1 MSGAGLQNKQLPR
14 QLAQQT
20 EHGRWEMQNVFFII
34 QTLTNDHVDSSV
46 LEQQLEKG
54 LLPSTDKRKNAQ
66 KNDTIAVLERDLEAG
81 KKDEREF
88 CLAVGSLM
96 VK

>member
-1 MSGAGLQNKQLPR
+1 MDVGKCK
-14 QLAQQT
+14 
-20 EHGRWEMQNVFFII
+20 NVFFII
-34 QTLTNDHVDSSV
+34 QTLINDHIDSSV

-54 LLPSTDKRKNAQ
+54 LLPSSDKRKNAE
-66 KNDTIAVLERDLEAG
+66 KNETIAVLERDLEGG
-81 KKDEREF
+81 KKEEREF